1 MAGAICSNRTLAL
14 EAYDEVK
21 SINLHVSNIEKEL
34 KGTKEYL
41 LLPKTGLEAKI
52 GEMEQR

>member
-1 MAGAICSNRTLAL
+1 MAGAICSNRTIAL